1 MTAARQTLTFL
12 KKRFEEVGIQPLTRY
27 GQNFLIDLNLLQ
39 VLINAAELGPD
50 DVVLEVGTGTGSLTA
65 QMAQRAAAVVT
76 VEVDPHMH
84 HLAQEELIAFENVT
98 MLHQDALKNKN
109 RFHPNVME
117 AVREQMGQAP
127 GRRFKLCAN
136 LPYNIATPVLSN
148 LLSVEPWPA
157 LMAATIQKE
166 LAERIV
172 AAPRSKDYGALSIW
186 MQSQCEVT
194 LVRVMPPEAF
204 WPRPKVHSAIVQI
217 RPDPARRARIPDPDF
232 FHDFVRAMFFHRRKF
247 LRANLVS
254 AFKDRLT
261 KEEADEAMGELG
273 LHGESR
279 SEELDVETM
288 LPLCEAVRVR
298 LVAKEGASPKGAG
311 K

>member
-1 MTAARQTLTFL
+1 MPSSRQTLSFL
-12 KKRFEEVGIQPLTRY
+12 RKRFEEVGIKPITRY

-39 VLINAAELGPD
+39 VLVEAAELSPE
-50 DVVLEVGTGTGSLTA
+50 DVVLEVGTGAGSLTA
-65 QMAQRAAAVVT
+65 QLSDRAAAVVT

-84 HLAQEELIAFENVT
+84 RLAQEELFGRENLV

-109 RFHPNVME
+109 RFHPNVMD
-117 AVREQMGQAP
+117 AVREQMSQAA

-148 LLSVEPWPA
+148 LLSVEPWPV

-166 LAERIV
+166 LADRIV

-186 MQSQCEVT
+186 MQSQCEVSI
-194 LVRVMPPEAF
+194 VRVMPPEVF

-217 RPDPARRARIPDPDF
+217 RPDPARRARIPDVAF
-232 FHDFVRAMFFHRRKF
+232 FHEFVRAMFFHRRKF

-254 AFKDRLT
+254 AFKDRLP
-261 KEEADEAMGELG
+261 KEETDAAMAELG
-273 LHGESR
+273 LSGESR

-288 LPLCEAVRVR
+288 LALCEAVRRR
-298 LVAKEGASPKGAG
+298 LPESA
-311 K
+311 